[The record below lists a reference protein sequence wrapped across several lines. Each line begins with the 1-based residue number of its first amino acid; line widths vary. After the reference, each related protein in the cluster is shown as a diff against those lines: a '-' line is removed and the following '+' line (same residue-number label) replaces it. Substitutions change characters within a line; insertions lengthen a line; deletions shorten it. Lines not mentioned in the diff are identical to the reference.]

1 MVSDFI
7 EERNGFLRIP
17 EKSVRRKFE
26 FGENRDGYWNS
37 EKFIEHVRNAVEIAE
52 KKYPSD
58 QFTLLWIFDNSSNHA
73 SKGKDALIASR
84 MNRGSGRKQPVMRDT
99 VFNGKPFKM
108 VLPNGE
114 PKGLKMVLEERGVDC
129 KGLLRK
135 DVISILE
142 KHSDFANEK
151 SMIEK
156 LLESRG
162 HTCLFLPKFHCE
174 LNPIERVWCH
184 AKRITREKCQYNIVA
199 LRKNIDVAFETV
211 TVDMIRKYF
220 RKCREIVN

>member
-1 MVSDFI
+1 M
-7 EERNGFLRIP
+7 
-17 EKSVRRKFE
+17 
-26 FGENRDGYWNS
+26 
-37 EKFIEHVRNAVEIAE
+37 RNAVEIAE
-52 KKYPSD
+52 TKYPSD
-58 QFTLLWIFDNSSNHA
+58 QFTLLWIFDHSSNHA

-84 MNRGSGRKQPVMRDT
+84 MNVGSGRKQPAMQDT
-99 VFNGKPFKM
+99 VFNDKPFKIF
-108 VLPNGE
+108 LPNGE

-135 DVISILE
+135 DMISILE

-184 AKRITREKCQYNIVA
+184 AKRIKRDK
-199 LRKNIDVAFETV
+199 R
-211 TVDMIRKYF
+211 
-220 RKCREIVN
+220 